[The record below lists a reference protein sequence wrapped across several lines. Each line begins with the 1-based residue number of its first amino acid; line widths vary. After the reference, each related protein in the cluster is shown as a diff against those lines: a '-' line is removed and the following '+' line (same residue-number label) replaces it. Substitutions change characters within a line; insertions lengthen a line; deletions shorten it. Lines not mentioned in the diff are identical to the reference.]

1 MQILILGGTQMIG
14 KNFVINLTNKYP
26 NYKVTLA
33 NRNLTNKNLFPN
45 LKTIVIDRN
54 NMENCQDLEKYIYDI
69 VVDFS
74 CYSVEQFE
82 NTYKYL
88 NYNKYIYIST
98 MSVYESNIIKNPNLD
113 EEYHNYC
120 INKYLIERYII
131 TNNIKNCL
139 RVRPCAIYGDDDYT
153 NRFYKLNGEF
163 YWKHNNQKVGIGT
176 MSVESF
182 SELLLTHINQ
192 YVEIGSIDVCKKW
205 WT

>member
-1 MQILILGGTQMIG
+1 MNILILGGTQMIG

-26 NYKVTLA
+26 NYKVILA
-33 NRNLTNKNLFPN
+33 NRNFTNKNLFPN
-45 LKTIVIDRN
+45 LETIIIDRN

-98 MSVYESNIIKNPNLD
+98 MSVHERNIIINPNP
-113 EEYHNYC
+113 ENEYHNYC
-120 INKYLIERYII
+120 INKYLIEKHII

-153 NRFYKLNGEF
+153 NRFYKLNDEF

-182 SELLLTHINQ
+182 SEFLLTHINK
-192 YVEIGSIDVCKKW
+192 YIEIGSIDVCEKW